1 MAPIRNAKVIY
12 KEIPQGYPEPG
23 KTTVYDASGT
33 IDLDTVQLPAN
44 AVLIKVL
51 VLSIDPYI
59 RGRMRDPKIP
69 SYAVSWPAYPLNEPI
84 NTDGIGK
91 IVKSTH
97 PDLKPGDIVRS
108 KLKHE
113 EYTIKTAEE
122 LANPFAGVEVIKPH
136 PKVPLSLYVGVA
148 GMPGKTAHNAWR
160 TFAKAKKGETA
171 FVTSGGGPVGSMVI
185 QLAKQ
190 DGLKVIASAGSDE
203 KVAFMKEC
211 GADVVFNY
219 KTTSTKEV
227 LDREGAINVYW
238 DNVGGET
245 LDLALGAAAN
255 FARFIECGMISG
267 YNSKEGVVFKNMVN
281 IVAKR
286 LTLNGFIQW
295 EIEAP
300 WKEDFEKTVI
310 PRLADGTFKYK
321 EDVSHGLEHSGQ
333 AILDV
338 QKGVNKGKKIV
349 LVAEE

>member
-1 MAPIRNAKVIY
+1 MGSLFRSNAI
-12 KEIPQGYPEPG
+12 
-23 KTTVYDASGT
+23 
-33 IDLDTVQLPAN
+33 
-44 AVLIKVL
+44 
-51 VLSIDPYI
+51 
-59 RGRMRDPKIP
+59 
-69 SYAVSWPAYPLNEPI
+69 
-84 NTDGIGK
+84 
-91 IVKSTH
+91 
-97 PDLKPGDIVRS
+97 
-108 KLKHE
+108 
-113 EYTIKTAEE
+113 
-122 LANPFAGVEVIKPH
+122 ANPSPQ
-136 PKVPLSLYVGVA
+136 
-148 GMPGKTAHNAWR
+148 
-160 TFAKAKKGETA
+160 GETA

-211 GADVVFNY
+211 GADVAFNY

-227 LDREGAINVYW
+227 LDREGPINVYW

-267 YNSKEGVVFKNMVN
+267 YNSKEGVVFKVCCGLRTCSFFCVLMQFQNMVN

-286 LTLNGFIQW
+286 LSLNGFIQW